1 MRPDYHDLDKWA
13 TTPSALN
20 ECRRLDL
27 MSVEERLDVCL
38 LLLLLLLF
46 VLLFER
52 RLVIL

>member
-38 LLLLLLLF
+38 LLLLLLF

-52 RLVIL
+52 RLDIL